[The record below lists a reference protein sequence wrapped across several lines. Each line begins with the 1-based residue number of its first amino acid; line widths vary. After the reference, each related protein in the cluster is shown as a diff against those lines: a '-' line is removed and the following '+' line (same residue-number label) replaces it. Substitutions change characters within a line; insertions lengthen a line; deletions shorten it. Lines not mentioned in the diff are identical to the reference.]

1 MTEPIM
7 QKIATTNRPKV
18 NRDSSVKAAIAP
30 TTTTTPTTSPNELEK
45 KTVRISGEAI
55 AYYAQLKTNNKITL
69 DGMPIAYYAQLK
81 TNNKITLDGML
92 EAIAIYSKQHPE
104 VEQELIEIGKQVLRT
119 RQESANTARA
129 TTMYEKYRQA

>member
-18 NRDSSVKAAIAP
+18 NRDSSVKAAIAL
-30 TTTTTPTTSPNELEK
+30 TTTTRNTNELEK
-45 KTVRISGEAI
+45 KTVRLSGEAI
-55 AYYAQLKTNNKITL
+55 AYYAQIKNTNKV
-69 DGMPIAYYAQLK
+69 
-81 TNNKITLDGML
+81 TLDGML

-104 VEQELIEIGKQVLRT
+104 VEQELIAIGKQVLKT

-129 TTMYEKYRQA
+129 TTMYEKYRHT

>member
-30 TTTTTPTTSPNELEK
+30 TTTTTITNELEK
-45 KTVRISGEAI
+45 KTVRLSGEAI
-55 AYYAQLKTNNKITL
+55 AYYAQIKNTNKV
-69 DGMPIAYYAQLK
+69 
-81 TNNKITLDGML
+81 TLDGML

-104 VEQELIEIGKQVLRT
+104 VEQELIAIGKQVLKT
-119 RQESANTARA
+119 RKESANTARA
-129 TTMYEKYRQA
+129 TTMYEKYKKS

>member
-18 NRDSSVKAAIAP
+18 NRDSSVKAAIAL
-30 TTTTTPTTSPNELEK
+30 TTTTRNTNELEK
-45 KTVRISGEAI
+45 KTVRLSGEAI
-55 AYYAQLKTNNKITL
+55 AYYAHLKN
-69 DGMPIAYYAQLK
+69 
-81 TNNKITLDGML
+81 NNKITLDGML

-104 VEQELIEIGKQVLRT
+104 IEQELIAIGKQVLKN

-129 TTMYEKYRQA
+129 TTMYEKYRQT

>member
-18 NRDSSVKAAIAP
+18 NRDSSVKAAIAL
-30 TTTTTPTTSPNELEK
+30 TTTTRNTNELEK
-45 KTVRISGEAI
+45 KTVRLSGEAI
-55 AYYAQLKTNNKITL
+55 AYYAQLKNT
-69 DGMPIAYYAQLK
+69 
-81 TNNKITLDGML
+81 NKITLDGML

-104 VEQELIEIGKQVLRT
+104 VEQELIAIGKQVLKN

>member
-18 NRDSSVKAAIAP
+18 NRDSSVKAAIAL
-30 TTTTTPTTSPNELEK
+30 TTTTRNTNELEK
-45 KTVRISGEAI
+45 KTVRLSGEAI
-55 AYYAQLKTNNKITL
+55 AYYAQLKNT
-69 DGMPIAYYAQLK
+69 
-81 TNNKITLDGML
+81 NKITLDGML

-104 VEQELIEIGKQVLRT
+104 IEQELIAIGKQVLKN

-129 TTMYEKYRQA
+129 TTMYEKYRQT

>member
-18 NRDSSVKAAIAP
+18 NRDSSVKAAITL
-30 TTTTTPTTSPNELEK
+30 TTTTRNTNELEK
-45 KTVRISGEAI
+45 KTVRLSGEAI
-55 AYYAQLKTNNKITL
+55 AYYAQLKNT
-69 DGMPIAYYAQLK
+69 
-81 TNNKITLDGML
+81 NKITLDGML

-104 VEQELIEIGKQVLRT
+104 VEQELIAIGKQVLKN

-129 TTMYEKYRQA
+129 TTMYEKYKQA

>member
-30 TTTTTPTTSPNELEK
+30 TPTTTPTTSPNELEK
-45 KTVRISGEAI
+45 KTVRISSEAI
-55 AYYAQLKTNNKITL
+55 AYYAQLKNT
-69 DGMPIAYYAQLK
+69 
-81 TNNKITLDGML
+81 NKITLDGML

-104 VEQELIEIGKQVLRT
+104 VEQELIAIGKQVLKT

>member
-30 TTTTTPTTSPNELEK
+30 TTTTTNTNELEK
-45 KTVRISGEAI
+45 KTVRLSGEAI
-55 AYYAQLKTNNKITL
+55 AYYAQIKNTNKV
-69 DGMPIAYYAQLK
+69 
-81 TNNKITLDGML
+81 TLDGML

-104 VEQELIEIGKQVLRT
+104 VEQELIAIGKQVLKN
-119 RQESANTARA
+119 RQESANVARA
-129 TTMYEKYRQA
+129 KTMYEKYSQS

>member
-18 NRDSSVKAAIAP
+18 NRDSSVKAAIAS
-30 TTTTTPTTSPNELEK
+30 TATTTPTTSPNELEK

-55 AYYAQLKTNNKITL
+55 TYYAQLKNT
-69 DGMPIAYYAQLK
+69 
-81 TNNKITLDGML
+81 NKITLDGML

-104 VEQELIEIGKQVLRT
+104 IEQELIAIGKQVLKT

>member
-30 TTTTTPTTSPNELEK
+30 TTTTRNTNELEK
-45 KTVRISGEAI
+45 KTVRLSGEAI
-55 AYYAQLKTNNKITL
+55 AYYAQLKNTNKV
-69 DGMPIAYYAQLK
+69 
-81 TNNKITLDGML
+81 TLDGML
-92 EAIAIYSKQHPE
+92 EALAIYSKQHPE
-104 VEQELIEIGKQVLRT
+104 VEQELIAIGKQVLKT

-129 TTMYEKYRQA
+129 TTMYEKYKKS

>member
-30 TTTTTPTTSPNELEK
+30 ITTTTPTTNPNELEK

-55 AYYAQLKTNNKITL
+55 AYYAQLKNT
-69 DGMPIAYYAQLK
+69 
-81 TNNKITLDGML
+81 NKITLDGML

-104 VEQELIEIGKQVLRT
+104 VEQELIAIGKQVLKT
-119 RQESANTARA
+119 RQETANTARA

>member
-18 NRDSSVKAAIAP
+18 NRDSSVKAVISP
-30 TTTTTPTTSPNELEK
+30 TATTTPTTNSNELEK

-55 AYYAQLKTNNKITL
+55 AYYAQLKNT
-69 DGMPIAYYAQLK
+69 
-81 TNNKITLDGML
+81 NKITLDGML

-104 VEQELIEIGKQVLRT
+104 IEQELIAIGKQVLKT

>member
-30 TTTTTPTTSPNELEK
+30 TATTTTTTSPNELEK

-55 AYYAQLKTNNKITL
+55 AYYAQLKNTNKV
-69 DGMPIAYYAQLK
+69 
-81 TNNKITLDGML
+81 TLDGML

-104 VEQELIEIGKQVLRT
+104 VEQELIAIGKQVLKT

-129 TTMYEKYRQA
+129 TTMYEKYKQA

>member
-30 TTTTTPTTSPNELEK
+30 TTTTTNTNELEK
-45 KTVRISGEAI
+45 KTVRLSGEAI
-55 AYYAQLKTNNKITL
+55 AYYAQLKNT
-69 DGMPIAYYAQLK
+69 
-81 TNNKITLDGML
+81 NKITLDGML

-104 VEQELIEIGKQVLRT
+104 VEQELIAIGKQVLKT

>member
-30 TTTTTPTTSPNELEK
+30 TTTTTNTKELEK
-45 KTVRISGEAI
+45 KTVRLSGEAI
-55 AYYAQLKTNNKITL
+55 AYYAQLKNT
-69 DGMPIAYYAQLK
+69 
-81 TNNKITLDGML
+81 NKITLDGML

-104 VEQELIEIGKQVLRT
+104 VEQELIAIGKQVLKT

>member
-1 MTEPIM
+1 MNEPIM

-30 TTTTTPTTSPNELEK
+30 TTTTTNTNELEK
-45 KTVRISGEAI
+45 KTVRLSGEAI
-55 AYYAQLKTNNKITL
+55 AYYAQLKNTNKV
-69 DGMPIAYYAQLK
+69 
-81 TNNKITLDGML
+81 TLDGML

-104 VEQELIEIGKQVLRT
+104 VEQELIAIGKQVLKT

>member
-18 NRDSSVKAAIAP
+18 NRDSSVKAAIAL
-30 TTTTTPTTSPNELEK
+30 TTTTRNTNELEK
-45 KTVRISGEAI
+45 KTVRLSGEAI
-55 AYYAQLKTNNKITL
+55 AYYAQLKNTNKV
-69 DGMPIAYYAQLK
+69 
-81 TNNKITLDGML
+81 TLDGML

-104 VEQELIEIGKQVLRT
+104 IEQELIAIGKQVLKT

-129 TTMYEKYRQA
+129 TTMYEKYKKS

>member
-18 NRDSSVKAAIAP
+18 NRDSSVQAAIAL
-30 TTTTTPTTSPNELEK
+30 TTTTRNTNELEK
-45 KTVRISGEAI
+45 KTVRLSGEAI
-55 AYYAQLKTNNKITL
+55 AYYAQLKNTNKV
-69 DGMPIAYYAQLK
+69 
-81 TNNKITLDGML
+81 TLDGML

-104 VEQELIEIGKQVLRT
+104 VEQELIAIGKQVLKT

-129 TTMYEKYRQA
+129 TTMYEKYKQA

>member
-1 MTEPIM
+1 MSEPIM
-7 QKIATTNRPKV
+7 QKIAISNRPKV

-45 KTVRISGEAI
+45 KTVRISSEAI
-55 AYYAQLKTNNKITL
+55 AYYAQLKNT
-69 DGMPIAYYAQLK
+69 
-81 TNNKITLDGML
+81 NKITLDGML

-104 VEQELIEIGKQVLRT
+104 IEQELIAIGKQVLKI

-129 TTMYEKYRQA
+129 TTMYEKYKQA

>member
-18 NRDSSVKAAIAP
+18 NRDSSVKAAIAL
-30 TTTTTPTTSPNELEK
+30 TTTTRNTNELEK

-55 AYYAQLKTNNKITL
+55 AYYAQIKNTNKV
-69 DGMPIAYYAQLK
+69 
-81 TNNKITLDGML
+81 TLDGML

-104 VEQELIEIGKQVLRT
+104 VEQELIAIGKQVLKN

-129 TTMYEKYRQA
+129 TTMYEKYKQA

>member
-18 NRDSSVKAAIAP
+18 NRDSSVKAAIAQIP
-30 TTTTTPTTSPNELEK
+30 TTTPTTSPNELEK

-55 AYYAQLKTNNKITL
+55 AYYTQLKNT
-69 DGMPIAYYAQLK
+69 
-81 TNNKITLDGML
+81 NKITLDGML

-104 VEQELIEIGKQVLRT
+104 VEQELIAIGKQVLKT
-119 RQESANTARA
+119 RQEAANTARA

>member
-18 NRDSSVKAAIAP
+18 NRDSSVKAAITP
-30 TTTTTPTTSPNELEK
+30 TTTTTPTTSLNELEK

-55 AYYAQLKTNNKITL
+55 AYYAQLKNTNKV
-69 DGMPIAYYAQLK
+69 
-81 TNNKITLDGML
+81 TLDGML
-92 EAIAIYSKQHPE
+92 EAIVIYSKQHPE
-104 VEQELIEIGKQVLRT
+104 IEQELIAIGKQVLKT

-129 TTMYEKYRQA
+129 TTMYEKYKQA

>member
-1 MTEPIM
+1 MR
-7 QKIATTNRPKV
+7 KIATTNRPKV
-18 NRDSSVKAAIAP
+18 NRDSSVKAAIA
-30 TTTTTPTTSPNELEK
+30 TTNTTNTTNNPNELEK

-55 AYYAQLKTNNKITL
+55 AYYAKLKNTNKVTI
-69 DGMPIAYYAQLK
+69 
-81 TNNKITLDGML
+81 DGML

-104 VEQELIEIGKQVLRT
+104 VEQELIAIGKQVLKT

>member
-18 NRDSSVKAAIAP
+18 TRDSSVKAAIAP
-30 TTTTTPTTSPNELEK
+30 TTATTTPTTNPNELEK

-55 AYYAQLKTNNKITL
+55 AYYAQLKNT
-69 DGMPIAYYAQLK
+69 
-81 TNNKITLDGML
+81 NKITLDGML

-104 VEQELIEIGKQVLRT
+104 VEQELIAIGKQVLKT